1 MNAASADMNEKPGDP
16 LTPTLFADLEG
27 LPQSFLQ
34 RLAALRIISAEELL
48 SLSATAD
55 HRRRLAIYL
64 GLSQEEFAALL
75 VTVREQLG
83 PDPKPEDRQQPQE
96 TVEENAMPGKS
107 LKRLSPQPLSSGQ
120 LNELRKLNITTVEDL
135 LSASALAKS
144 RGLLATYLD
153 ISGRQLSSLL
163 NKVQKQID
171 PSVAKEM
178 RKPSAGGT
186 RGGVLDPIP
195 EGKRR
200 GRRR

>member
-1 MNAASADMNEKPGDP
+1 MTEKPEDP
-16 LTPTLFADLEG
+16 RTPTPFADLEG
-27 LPQSFLQ
+27 IPPSLLK
-34 RLAALRIISAEELL
+34 RIDALRIGSAEELL

-64 GLSQEEFAALL
+64 GLSQEEFNGLL
-75 VTVREQLG
+75 ATVQEQLE
-83 PDPKPEDRQQPQE
+83 PDPEPADVQQPQE
-96 TVEENAMPGKS
+96 TVEENAMAGKS
-107 LKRLSPQPLSSGQ
+107 LKRLSPQPLSSDQ
-120 LNELRKLNITTVEDL
+120 LKELRKLNITTVEDL

-178 RKPSAGGT
+178 RKPRAGGP